1 MVVVH
6 LTSSR
11 FFGGPERQMLGLAE
25 NLACRSAFLSFSE
38 GGRCEAFLTHARR
51 AGFSAQAL
59 ENDTPY
65 LRAAV
70 NELAGHLQDLGAG
83 VLCCN
88 GYKANLA
95 GRLAARRMRVPAI
108 AVSRGWTGETWKVR
122 VYEAL
127 DRLHLRLM
135 SHVVCVSEAQA
146 VKVRRA
152 GVPHHRVSVIR
163 NAVQT
168 DRFENP
174 DPDGREQLLSYFDR
188 KPQRIIGAVGRLSP
202 EKGFAVLIEAARQV
216 ASSDAQA
223 GFLIFG
229 DGGLRANLERRI
241 ATAGLGGG
249 FVLAG
254 FRTDL
259 DRLLPS
265 LDALVL
271 PSYSEGL
278 PNVVLEAFAAGVPV
292 VATAV
297 GGIPEIVA
305 DGENGYLVPPGDATA
320 LAARMRDLLGS
331 RSRRREMGQRGK
343 ERVQEEYT
351 FETQAR
357 AYARL
362 FAVLT
367 DERYGRTQAATQPSP
382 VTTSA

>member
-1 MVVVH
+1 M
-6 LTSSR
+6 
-11 FFGGPERQMLGLAE
+11 
-25 NLACRSAFLSFSE
+25 
-38 GGRCEAFLTHARR
+38 
-51 AGFSAQAL
+51 
-59 ENDTPY
+59 
-65 LRAAV
+65 
-70 NELAGHLQDLGAG
+70 
-83 VLCCN
+83 
-88 GYKANLA
+88 
-95 GRLAARRMRVPAI
+95 
-108 AVSRGWTGETWKVR
+108 
-122 VYEAL
+122 
-127 DRLHLRLM
+127 
-135 SHVVCVSEAQA
+135 
-146 VKVRRA
+146 
-152 GVPHHRVSVIR
+152 
-163 NAVQT
+163 
-168 DRFENP
+168 
-174 DPDGREQLLSYFDR
+174 
-188 KPQRIIGAVGRLSP
+188 
-202 EKGFAVLIEAARQV
+202 
-216 ASSDAQA
+216 
-223 GFLIFG
+223 
-229 DGGLRANLERRI
+229 
-241 ATAGLGGG
+241 
-249 FVLAG
+249 AG